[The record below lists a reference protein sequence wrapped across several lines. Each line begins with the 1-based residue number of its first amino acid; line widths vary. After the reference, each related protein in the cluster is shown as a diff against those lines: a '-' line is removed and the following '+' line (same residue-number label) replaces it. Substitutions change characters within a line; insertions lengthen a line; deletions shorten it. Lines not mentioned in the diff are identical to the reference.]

1 MVAAGTGLAVFSLIV
16 GGGFSAI
23 LLMGYIGTGG
33 REAGAPLAFML
44 AMTVLGFGLG
54 FALKAIGRRRADKQE
69 PGSWRR
75 R

>member
-1 MVAAGTGLAVFSLIV
+1 MIIAGTGLALFSLIV

-44 AMTVLGFGLG
+44 LVSALGFGLG
-54 FALKAIGRRRADKQE
+54 FALNAIGRRM
-69 PGSWRR
+69 SRR
-75 R
+75 EERS